1 MMEYFKIF
9 STGKQ
14 LWWRQDGF
22 GYTDEQDAGFW
33 PESSLREM
41 GLDET
46 QTAVRFVP
54 PAQTL
59 ALIERGLYEF
69 GDLSPI
75 DGCTKGES
83 ERIELRREREERW
96 QREMDDMEPEYVRP
110 YNPAWMHQIPV
121 D

>member
-14 LWWRQDGF
+14 QWWSQDGLA
-22 GYTDEQDAGFW
+22 YTDEQHAGFW
-33 PESSLREM
+33 PESSLGDM

-59 ALIERGLYEF
+59 ALINRGLYEF
-69 GDLSPI
+69 GDLTAV
-75 DGCTKGES
+75 DGCSKGES
-83 ERIELRREREERW
+83 ERIELCRERYERW
-96 QREMDDMEPEYVRP
+96 QRESNDMETETILP
-110 YNPAWMHQIPV
+110 YKPAWMHQIPH

>member
-14 LWWRQDGF
+14 QWWSQDGLA
-22 GYTDEQDAGFW
+22 YTDEQQAGFW
-33 PESSLREM
+33 PANALDVM

-46 QTAVRFVP
+46 QTAVGYVP
-54 PAQTL
+54 PAQAL

-69 GDLSPI
+69 YDLSPV
-75 DGCTKGES
+75 DGCSKGES
-83 ERIELRREREERW
+83 ERIELRRERDERW
-96 QREMDDMEPEYVRP
+96 QRETDDMETEAILP
-110 YNPAWMHQIPV
+110 YNPPWMHQIAH